1 MTDSDSPVD
10 ELFTAQRLPSLLQAI
25 ICFTGVFLLISL
37 GMFVYAI
44 SIHAIL
50 FLALVWVCL
59 QTRWLGYAFTDIRGM
74 MDDGIIKA
82 LPAIYIFLLIGIHAK
97 RYYCKPALFRH

>member
-50 FLALVWVCL
+50 FLA
-59 QTRWLGYAFTDIRGM
+59 
-74 MDDGIIKA
+74 
-82 LPAIYIFLLIGIHAK
+82 
-97 RYYCKPALFRH
+97 